1 MVWNDLEKMTVLKLR
16 EEALRFPQ
24 IESVHGK
31 SKGQLMEELANA
43 LGIEKPHVHF
53 SEAPCGSDAQRPAN
67 FSRNAAS
74 ASSVARVPLFS
85 TASDE

>member
-1 MVWNDLEKMTVLKLR
+1 MFAQQGR
-16 EEALRFPQ
+16 HRALSRSETAGQPN
-24 IESVHGK
+24 VH
-31 SKGQLMEELANA
+31 L
-43 LGIEKPHVHF
+43 

-85 TASDE
+85 AASDE